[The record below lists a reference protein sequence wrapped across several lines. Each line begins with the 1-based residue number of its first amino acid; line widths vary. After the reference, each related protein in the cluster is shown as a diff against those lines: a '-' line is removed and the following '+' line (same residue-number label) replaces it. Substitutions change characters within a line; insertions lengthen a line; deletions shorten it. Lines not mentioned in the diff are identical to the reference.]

1 MELIPAGRYRAVSV
15 PFITEGGS
23 ESVQFGTTKTGTDQV
38 LVNFE
43 ITQGE
48 QAGQRAP
55 WFGFFTDKTT
65 KRTLQ
70 SLRAI
75 GFKGDDLAA
84 IVSQDLGYEVD
95 ITIEHN
101 TYEGKTS
108 HRVGFV
114 GGGGGASLA
123 NQMDPKAR
131 TRFSAQMKRFLGDA
145 PEVSGKPADR
155 QSPAAPP
162 ADDMPF

>member
-1 MELIPAGRYRAVSV
+1 MELIPVGRYRAVSV
-15 PFITEGGS
+15 PFVTDNGT

-43 ITQGE
+43 ITQGPE
-48 QAGQRAP
+48 MGHRVP

-75 GFKGDDLAA
+75 GFNGDDLNA
-84 IVSQDLGYEVD
+84 IVSQALDYEVD
-95 ITIEHN
+95 ITVEHN
-101 TYEGKTS
+101 TYEGKTTA
-108 HRVGFV
+108 RVGFV

-123 NQMDPKAR
+123 NQMDGKSRAR
-131 TRFSAQMKRFLGDA
+131 FAAQMKRFLGDV
-145 PEVSGKPADR
+145 PEVAGKPADR
-155 QSPAAPP
+155 TAAPP
-162 ADDMPF
+162 VDSEPPF